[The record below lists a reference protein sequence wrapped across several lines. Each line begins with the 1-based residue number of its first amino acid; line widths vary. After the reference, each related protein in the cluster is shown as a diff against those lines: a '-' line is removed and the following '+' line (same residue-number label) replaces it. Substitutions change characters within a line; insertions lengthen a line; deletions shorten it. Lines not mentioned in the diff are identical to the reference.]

1 MNVVE
6 IYSKTWCGYCALA
19 EELLSRKGVEYRVVD
34 ITHDTPGQIEMVR
47 RSGRKSV
54 PQIFIGGRHFGG
66 SDELLAAETN
76 GQLNGLLSTT
86 GAET

>member
-1 MNVVE
+1 MNDVV

-19 EELLSRKGVEYRVVD
+19 EELLSRKGVDYSVFD
-34 ITHDTPGQIEMVR
+34 ITHDTPGQIEMIH

-54 PQIFIGGRHFGG
+54 PQIFIGGRHLGG

-76 GQLNGLLSTT
+76 GQLDELLSKS
-86 GAET
+86 GAGP